1 MTAKRS
7 LYRPCRTIGTPQDRI
22 FISCWKNT
30 DHIGDLLQE
39 LHPTPAVC
47 GLPKE
52 EAFRFIPDNE
62 GYDRSYYSGF
72 TGWLDTEGAY
82 RYLRQSALHGNKAG

>member
-1 MTAKRS
+1 MTEKGPYTARAGQLVHLKTNFFF
-7 LYRPCRTIGTPQDRI
+7 LL
-22 FISCWKNT
+22 KNT

-52 EAFRFIPDNE
+52 RLSGLFRTMKGPTAVIIPD
-62 GYDRSYYSGF
+62 SP
-72 TGWLDTEGAY
+72 
-82 RYLRQSALHGNKAG
+82 AG

>member
-1 MTAKRS
+1 MTEKGPYTARAGQLVHLKTDFYF
-7 LYRPCRTIGTPQDRI
+7 LL
-22 FISCWKNT
+22 KNT

-62 GYDRSYYSGF
+62 GTTAVIIPGSPA
-72 TGWLDTEGAY
+72 GWTQRGIPISTSICA
-82 RYLRQSALHGNKAG
+82 AWK

>member
-1 MTAKRS
+1 MTEKGPYTARAGQLVHLKTDFYF
-7 LYRPCRTIGTPQDRI
+7 LL
-22 FISCWKNT
+22 KNT

-62 GYDRSYYSGF
+62 GTTAVIIPDSPA
-72 TGWLDTEGAY
+72 GWTQRGIPISTSICA
-82 RYLRQSALHGNKAG
+82 AWK